1 MMMTTI
7 MMMIMIMMMMMMMM
21 AMMMDHLGKL
31 GLDDP
36 GSNGVHPDVVHCHLT
51 KIMMIIIL

>member
-1 MMMTTI
+1 

>member
-1 MMMTTI
+1 
-7 MMMIMIMMMMMMMM
+7 MIMMMMMMITAMM
-21 AMMMDHLGKL
+21 MMMMDHLGKL